1 MKLIDDSMIEDLAIS
16 LGLEFLPKG
25 KREEVLTE
33 ITKLISR
40 RAGEKVMENFNEEEI
55 GNFNKILDDD
65 LGQMED
71 FLLAKN
77 PEAKN
82 IFCEETERTKK
93 EMLSIK
99 V

>member
-1 MKLIDDSMIEDLAIS
+1 MKLIDDNMIEDLAVS

-33 ITKLISR
+33 ITKLISK
-40 RAGEKVMENFNEEEI
+40 RAGAKVMENFSEEEI
-55 GNFNKILDDD
+55 RDFNKIPDDD

-77 PEAKN
+77 SEAKN
-82 IFCEETERTKK
+82 IFNEEAKRTK
-93 EMLSIK
+93 EEILSMR

>member
-1 MKLIDDSMIEDLAIS
+1 MIEDLAIS

-40 RAGEKVMENFNEEEI
+40 RAGARVMENLSEKEVES
-55 GNFNKILDDD
+55 FNKIPDDD
-65 LGQMED
+65 LSQMED

-77 PEAKN
+77 PKAKN
-82 IFCEETERTKK
+82 IFYEEAERTKK
-93 EMLSIK
+93 EMLSMKI
-99 V
+99 

>member
-1 MKLIDDSMIEDLAIS
+1 MKLIDNSMIEDLAIS

-40 RAGEKVMENFNEEEI
+40 RAGARVMENFSEKEV
-55 GNFNKILDDD
+55 GDFNKIPDDD

-77 PEAKN
+77 SEAKN
-82 IFCEETERTKK
+82 IFCEEVDRTKK
-93 EMLSIK
+93 EMLGMK

>member
-1 MKLIDDSMIEDLAIS
+1 MIEDLAIS

-40 RAGEKVMENFNEEEI
+40 RAGVRVMENLSEEEI
-55 GNFNKILDDD
+55 GNFNKIPDDD
-65 LGQMED
+65 LDQMED

-77 PEAKN
+77 SEAKS
-82 IFCEETERTKK
+82 IFYEEAKRTKK
-93 EMLSIK
+93 EMLSMK

>member
-1 MKLIDDSMIEDLAIS
+1 MIEDLAIS

-40 RAGEKVMENFNEEEI
+40 RAGAKIMENFSEREVEI
-55 GNFNKILDDD
+55 FNKIPDGDFD
-65 LGQMED
+65 QMED

-82 IFCEETERTKK
+82 IFYEEAERTKK
-93 EMLSIK
+93 EMLSMK